1 MQHVEMSYNVILDD
15 VGPQSLSG
23 IKLLAELSGQT
34 VQKCSRD
41 IKFNIGAV
49 EFLTRALK
57 APVHLLMGTLLDLS
71 N

>member
-1 MQHVEMSYNVILDD
+1 MMLD
-15 VGPQSLSG
+15 QSLSG

-34 VQKCSRD
+34 VQKCSPD
-41 IKFNIGAV
+41 ITFNVGAV

>member
-1 MQHVEMSYNVILDD
+1 MLKCPTMSFWMMLD
-15 VGPQSLSG
+15 QSLSG
-23 IKLLAELSGQT
+23 IKLLAELSGW
-34 VQKCSRD
+34 
-41 IKFNIGAV
+41 AV